1 MGIPLRYVAKIGGY
15 ILKQH
20 LTGRKRYPLVM
31 MMEPLF
37 RCNLACAGCG
47 KIDYPDEILNKRLPV
62 DEALESVREC
72 GAPVVVIAGGEPLLH
87 KDLPQIVEGIIAQK
101 KFAIVCTNA
110 LLLEKKIAQY
120 KPSPYFTWSI
130 HLDGDK
136 EMHDQSVCQRGV
148 YDKAVAAIQKA
159 KEMGFRVTINCTFF
173 NNSSADKIADFFDSV
188 TRMGIDGITVS
199 PGYAYERAPDQQH
212 FLNRR
217 ATKDLFRGVFRLGK
231 EKGREKWTFQQ
242 SGLFLDFLAG
252 NQTYHCTPWGNP
264 TRTVFGWQKPC
275 YLLGEGYAKTFKE
288 LMETT
293 DWDSYGTGN
302 YEKCADCM
310 VHSGY
315 EASSVVDSVKKPWK
329 PVIYALRGI
338 KTEGEMAP
346 RSPSRTSARPSSCSH
361 ATSRRS
367 SPRSGTPRP
376 TPRSARQRP
385 NAAKA
390 ADESRARRTSPP
402 TLADRRA
409 RADRT
414 ARRSGSPSGLRA
426 LAIAAGRARSAGS
439 HTTRTAQNGSP
450 CASAKAAATWDSM
463 STAAAPVS
471 SRSRALACGD
481 STAASTPTTSA
492 STTRTGASAS
502 RRARAATTCGCAG
515 CRTPPALTPVATTTS
530 PGTRSGSS
538 PPAMPM
544 LITARQPGAARA
556 RNRSRSRSGL
566 PPAPTVATPGPAASR
581 ASRARPVTA
590 STGWGPRGPVV
601 SSTTVM
607 RGSGNA
613 VGRGVRF
620 SHTRAGEASVWR
632 W

>member
-1 MGIPLRYVAKIGGY
+1 M
-15 ILKQH
+15 
-20 LTGRKRYPLVM
+20 
-31 MMEPLF
+31 
-37 RCNLACAGCG
+37 
-47 KIDYPDEILNKRLPV
+47 
-62 DEALESVREC
+62 C

-188 TRMGIDGITVS
+188 TRNGHRRHHRLPRLRLRARPRPAALPQPPGDQGPVPPACSASQGEGPRRSGPSSSRACSSTSWPATRPTTAPVGQPDPDGLRLAEAVL
-199 PGYAYERAPDQQH
+199 PARRRLRQDLQGADGDH
-212 FLNRR
+212 GLGFLRHGQLREVRR
-217 ATKDLFRGVFRLGK
+217 LHGAFRLRG
-231 EKGREKWTFQQ
+231 
-242 SGLFLDFLAG
+242 
-252 NQTYHCTPWGNP
+252 
-264 TRTVFGWQKPC
+264 
-275 YLLGEGYAKTFKE
+275 LLGGRLGEEAVEAGD
-288 LMETT
+288 L
-293 DWDSYGTGN
+293 
-302 YEKCADCM
+302 CAARDQ
-310 VHSGY
+310 
-315 EASSVVDSVKKPWK
+315 D
-329 PVIYALRGI
+329 RGRDGSRDLPR
-338 KTEGEMAP
+338 EPAP
-346 RSPSRTSARPSSCSH
+346 APSSCSH

-402 TLADRRA
+402 TLARRRA
-409 RADRT
+409 SAART
-414 ARRSGSPSGLRA
+414 ARMSGSPSGLRA
-426 LAIAAGRARSAGS
+426 LAIAARKGAVGRVAQHPHGAERQPVRLREGGRDVGFHVDRRRPGLRPQGRLGVRRQHRRLHPRDIGEHHPHRRVREPAGEG
-439 HTTRTAQNGSP
+439 R
-450 CASAKAAATWDSM
+450 DDLR
-463 STAAAPVS
+463 V
-471 SRSRALACGD
+471 
-481 STAASTPTTSA
+481 
-492 STTRTGASAS
+492 
-502 RRARAATTCGCAG
+502 RRVPDA
-515 CRTPPALTPVATTTS
+515 PALTPVATTTS
-530 PGTRSGSS
+530 PGTRSGAS

-544 LITARQPGAARA
+544 LITARQPGAARPLSI
-556 RNRSRSRSGL
+556 SRSRSGL

-607 RGSGNA
+607 PWGARGTLWGGGSGSPIPE
-613 VGRGVRF
+613 R
-620 SHTRAGEASVWR
+620 GEASMWR
-632 W
+632 R